1 MDLKKNKINM
11 NILFITDGYPSK
23 NLPYSAFIGVLCEE
37 LTRQRCDISVI
48 APQSYTKHLLR
59 GTPLAPK
66 MFSIPVDTEFGQ
78 RVINVLRPYSFTFGE
93 GVLGKLT
100 LKMNQW
106 VSDRCVKKINAKPD
120 IVYAHFWKSA
130 YNALNL
136 VMKKGIPLIVASGE
150 DKIDIHKIL
159 TPDEIRRIR
168 ENTTGCICVS
178 SKNKEESIGI
188 GIIDEEKIS
197 VIPNSINPKEFYL
210 KDKKECRRKLGF
222 SESDFIVAFC
232 GRFNQRKGAM
242 RVADAINQLGDPQ
255 IKSIFI
261 GSVADNE
268 TVQPECEGIL
278 FRGALPHTDIVKYL
292 NCADVFVLPSL
303 AEGCPNSVIEAMACG
318 LPIISSDLPFNYDI
332 LDSSNSILVNPM
344 NVQEIADAIAKLKY
358 DEPLRLNL
366 REGALKK
373 ASELTIE
380 KRVTKIL
387 KFIRERCKQVE

>member
-1 MDLKKNKINM
+1 MKIT
-11 NILFITDGYPSK
+11 ICSDGYPSQG
-23 NLPYSAFIGVLCEE
+23 LQYSAFIQVLAHEMTRKGCE
-37 LTRQRCDISVI
+37 IMVI
-48 APQSYTKHLLR
+48 APQSLTKYLLR
-59 GTPLAPK
+59 GSKLAPRYFEDK
-66 MFSIPVDTEFGQ
+66 VDMGGDIRT
-78 RVINVLRPYSFTFGE
+78 IKIYRPYTLTFGE
-93 GVLGKLT
+93 GAFGKWT
-100 LKMNQW
+100 PRFNRWATEFAFKRN
-106 VSDRCVKKINAKPD
+106 RIKPD
-120 IVYAHFWKSA
+120 VFYSHFWA
-130 YNALNL
+130 NGFNAERIAH
-136 VMKKGIPLIVASGE
+136 KEEKPLFVATGE
-150 DKIDIHKIL
+150 DKISITDFISSEDISRL
-159 TPDEIRRIR
+159 DSEVS
-168 ENTTGCICVS
+168 GVICVS
-178 SKNKEESIGI
+178 TKNKEESIQQRLTVADKCI
-188 GIIDEEKIS
+188 
-197 VIPNSINPKEFYL
+197 VLPNAYNPKEFYPM
-210 KDKKECRRKLGF
+210 DKLEARKSLVF
-222 SESDFIVAFC
+222 PLDTFIVAFC
-232 GRFNQRKGAM
+232 GRFNYRKGAM

-268 TVQPECEGIL
+268 TIQPECEGIL

>member
-1 MDLKKNKINM
+1 MKIL
-11 NILFITDGYPSK
+11 LFSDGYPSPG
-23 NLPYSAFIGVLCEE
+23 LPYSAFIQVLAHEMTRKGCE
-37 LTRQRCDISVI
+37 IMVI
-48 APQSYTKHLLR
+48 APQSLTKYLLR
-59 GTPLAPK
+59 GSKLAPRYFEDK
-66 MFSIPVDTEFGQ
+66 VDVGGDIRT
-78 RVINVLRPYSFTFGE
+78 IKIYRPYTLTFGE
-93 GVLGKLT
+93 GAFGKWT
-100 LKMNQW
+100 PRFNRWATEFAFKRN
-106 VSDRCVKKINAKPD
+106 RIKPD
-120 IVYAHFWKSA
+120 VFYSHFWA
-130 YNALNL
+130 NGFNAERIAH
-136 VMKKGIPLIVASGE
+136 KEEKPLFVATGE
-150 DKIDIHKIL
+150 DKISITDFISSEDISRL
-159 TPDEIRRIR
+159 DSEVS
-168 ENTTGCICVS
+168 GVICVS
-178 SKNKEESIGI
+178 TKNKEESIQQRLTVADKCI
-188 GIIDEEKIS
+188 
-197 VIPNSINPKEFYL
+197 VLPNAYNPKEFYPM
-210 KDKKECRRKLGF
+210 DKLEARKSLVF
-222 SESDFIVAFC
+222 PLDTFIVAFC
-232 GRFNQRKGAM
+232 GRFNYRKGAM

-268 TVQPECEGIL
+268 TIQPECEGIL